1 MFKYKDLRMFVF
13 SLFLIGLCVFS
24 GVYFRHDRMKLV
36 VLLLL
41 AFSVIPTLLIRYNAS
56 VFEDGML
63 IYTFRGIG
71 ILPQMIEFKDLT
83 AYELISKHKLQL
95 GFKNKTKKIYLL
107 DAKTFYQELDKKY
120 QGYKKGQKVWF
131 IEFKVIAIND
141 LRAAITDK
149 HKAINPFVYHSAEKA
164 N

>member
-24 GVYFRHDRMKLV
+24 GVYFSHDRMKLV
-36 VLLLL
+36 IVLLL

-71 ILPQMIEFKDLT
+71 ILPQMVEFNDLT
-83 AYELISKHKLQL
+83 TYELISKHKLQL
-95 GFKNKTKKIYLL
+95 CYKNKVQMIYLL
-107 DAKTFYQELDKKY
+107 DAKAFHIELDKKY
-120 QGYKKGQKVWF
+120 QEYKKGQEV
-131 IEFKVIAIND
+131 
-141 LRAAITDK
+141 
-149 HKAINPFVYHSAEKA
+149 
-164 N
+164 

>member
-36 VLLLL
+36 VVLLL

-83 AYELISKHKLQL
+83 AYSLNSKHRIELQ
-95 GFKNKTKKIYLL
+95 FNNHTKNIYLVN
-107 DAKTFYQELDKKY
+107 ATSFYEELDKKFN
-120 QGYKKGQKVWF
+120 QYKNGQE
-131 IEFKVIAIND
+131 I
-141 LRAAITDK
+141 
-149 HKAINPFVYHSAEKA
+149 
-164 N
+164 

>member
-1 MFKYKDLRMFVF
+1 M
-13 SLFLIGLCVFS
+13 I
-24 GVYFRHDRMKLV
+24 KLV
-36 VLLLL
+36 LFIRDV
-41 AFSVIPTLLIRYNAS
+41 IRYNAS

-120 QGYKKGQKVWF
+120 QGYKKGQEV
-131 IEFKVIAIND
+131 
-141 LRAAITDK
+141 
-149 HKAINPFVYHSAEKA
+149 
-164 N
+164 

>member
-36 VLLLL
+36 VVLLL

-107 DAKTFYQELDKKY
+107 DAKTLS
-120 QGYKKGQKVWF
+120 
-131 IEFKVIAIND
+131 
-141 LRAAITDK
+141 RT
-149 HKAINPFVYHSAEKA
+149 
-164 N
+164 